1 MTRKNNRSNDEMRP
15 LDIEVGVN
23 KKFLYSLAVI
33 PFVCFVFFYLF
44 FDVIKAAV
52 VYSAV
57 ILLMIIKFI
66 VSSKTLKSLT

>member
-1 MTRKNNRSNDEMRP
+1 VS
-15 LDIEVGVN
+15 LA

-33 PFVCFVFFYLF
+33 PFVCFVFFIFF

-57 ILLMIIKFI
+57 VLLMIIKFI